1 MRGRGVRTVAIDHLL
16 GVFYRRDFHI
26 GTGSSTLKRALV
38 SMEGLKALTRC
49 IYGSTTSSPITLSP
63 CFMLLV
69 LHSKHRG
76 DLKLYHD
83 ISP

>member
-1 MRGRGVRTVAIDHLL
+1 MRGRGVRNVAIDHLL
-16 GVFYRRDFHI
+16 GVFYRRSFHI
-26 GTGSSTLKRALV
+26 GTGSSTPKRALV
-38 SMEGLKALTRC
+38 PMEGLKALTRC
-49 IYGSTTSSPITLSP
+49 IYWSITSNPVTIFP

-83 ISP
+83 L